1 MARRKKNPLGD
12 FEDALSSLGYGS
24 QEGGD
29 SVTNIDN
36 QDVVD
41 TVLDDP
47 NDDIDNL
54 DNPDTNDV
62 AEDKDKD
69 KNEPG
74 DPNAHDDNSD
84 VPDNILNNNT
94 STTTDVNGEQ
104 DDVDNTVDD
113 NTVNDTDTN
122 QNVDPGEAEQI
133 GAFFDA
139 FAEANGWSVDDDEK
153 PKSVEDL
160 VEYIKDVVDENST
173 PQYADDRIAQLDQ
186 YVKNGGR
193 FEDFYQTQQKSMSY
207 DNIDMEDESNQ
218 KAVVRDYYKL
228 QGMSDEQIN
237 RKIERY
243 EDADMLE
250 DEASDAVSY
259 LKAYEQHQQEML
271 LQQQEVQRQQQEQ
284 QAAQFM
290 NDLTTSINNLTN
302 IRGIAVPKEDRKALY
317 DYITRTDADGLTQYQ
332 KVFNGN
338 LINNLIESAYFTMKG
353 DSLLG
358 EAQRNGQTSAANKL
372 RQMLKHQTKNHTS
385 YNVGHEKQT
394 QAWDIASKY
403 L

>member
-36 QDVVD
+36 QDMVNQ
-41 TVLDDP
+41 VLDDP
-47 NDDIDNL
+47 NDAIDNL
-54 DNPDTNDV
+54 DNPDDDEST
-62 AEDKDKD
+62 EDKDK
-69 KNEPG
+69 KNVTG
-74 DPNAHDDNSD
+74 DPNAHDDD
-84 VPDNILNNNT
+84 TDIPDNILNNT
-94 STTTDVNGEQ
+94 STTT
-104 DDVDNTVDD
+104 VDNSEEDETEEEVVID
-113 NTVNDTDTN
+113 NPDNN
-122 QNVDPGEAEQI
+122 QIVDPGEAEQI

-139 FAEANGWSVDDDEK
+139 FAEANGWSVTDDEK

-160 VEYIKDVVDENST
+160 VGYIKDVVDENST
-173 PQYADDRIAQLDQ
+173 PQYADERIAKLDQ

-193 FEDFYQTQQKSMSY
+193 FEDFYQTQQRSMSF

-228 QGMSDEQIN
+228 QGMSDEQIS

-250 DEASDAVSY
+250 DEAADAISY
-259 LKAYEQHQQEML
+259 LKAYEQ
-271 LQQQEVQRQQQEQ
+271 QQQEYLAQQQEAQRQAQEQ
-284 QAAQFM
+284 QAVQFM
-290 NDLTTSINNLTN
+290 NDLTTSINGLTN
-302 IRGIAVPKEDRKALY
+302 IRGIAIPKEDRRALY

-332 KVFNGN
+332 KDFNGN
-338 LINNLIESAYFTMKG
+338 LVNNLLESAYFTMKG
-353 DSLLG
+353 DALLG
-358 EAQRNGQTSAANKL
+358 EAQRNGQTSAASKL

-385 YNVGHEKQT
+385 YNVGHEKQP